1 MFPEHLI
8 PPRRPASET
17 PRPDTISTASHS
29 HSHSHWQRN
38 QGLPAARHD
47 PPIRAPPVN
56 AGYSFNVLK
65 SDPRGSSLEHLASS
79 AASSPR
85 WTITRTNSYPT
96 NAIHHAPTSPTSSER
111 EVEVGSNYDG
121 DELDDG
127 EWSSMEEGGKKH
139 VCPTCSKRFN
149 RPSSLR
155 IHINTHTGA
164 TPFRCPHPSCGRAF
178 NVNSNMRR
186 HYRNHGTSNNNSPS
200 SPTSFDSS
208 SPISPGSS
216 SPSSATWSHS
226 SSPSTSTSTSTS
238 SSSPLASPVTSSSS
252 SAGYIQSPTTTSFY
266 HRQHRRNGVASE
278 SWTLAPVS
286 TWDLEK
292 RGDAPNHHYSYSE
305 SHVRSERR
313 S

>member
-1 MFPEHLI
+1 PAPTVKLPSIHEMFPEHLI
-8 PPRRPASET
+8 PPRRPASAT
-17 PRPDTISTASHS
+17 PHPDTISTASHS

-47 PPIRAPPVN
+47 PPPTRAPPVN

-111 EVEVGSNYDG
+111 EVDVGSNYDG

-186 HYRNHGTSNNNSPS
+186 HYRNH
-200 SPTSFDSS
+200 
-208 SPISPGSS
+208 
-216 SPSSATWSHS
+216 
-226 SSPSTSTSTSTS
+226 
-238 SSSPLASPVTSSSS
+238 
-252 SAGYIQSPTTTSFY
+252 
-266 HRQHRRNGVASE
+266 
-278 SWTLAPVS
+278 
-286 TWDLEK
+286 
-292 RGDAPNHHYSYSE
+292 
-305 SHVRSERR
+305 
-313 S
+313 